1 MQRDEMHKGLL
12 VRLLS
17 EYSNVPTG
25 TWATV
30 DSTGIMRDGV
40 WWFTVRWHLY
50 RPIPTRF
57 PQGVTD
63 YSLNLSEPDL
73 ALFEV
78 VSSEEE
84 QAARRSKQEFPS
96 SSTLASIPHLD
107 EHSRSRRLSGNASV
121 HPTQLCLFLVDDI

>member
-40 WWFTVRWHLY
+40 WWFTVRWQTWLQLRLPWFVRQCLHAK
-50 RPIPTRF
+50 
-57 PQGVTD
+57 
-63 YSLNLSEPDL
+63 YSP
-73 ALFEV
+73 
-78 VSSEEE
+78 
-84 QAARRSKQEFPS
+84 
-96 SSTLASIPHLD
+96 
-107 EHSRSRRLSGNASV
+107 
-121 HPTQLCLFLVDDI
+121 